1 MISKF
6 TVRYSVVLLM
16 LLSVFL
22 MEVNTL
28 QANTPDDAQIT
39 VSGTVYDASTGNTL
53 TGVNV
58 TVQGRVVGTSTN
70 ANGEF
75 SLRVNEEPPITL
87 VISIIGYIS
96 KRIEITEQNVSGL
109 RIEIEEQT
117 ILGSDVVVSASR
129 VEESIL
135 DAPISIEKIDAIG
148 IQQAAAPS
156 FYDAIANLKGVDFSS
171 QSMTFKSVN
180 MRGFAANGNLRF
192 VQHIDGIDNQAP
204 GLNFPVGNIVGI
216 SDLDLESAELIPGV
230 ASALYGPN
238 AINGILLMRSKSPF
252 EYQGFSAMIKSGVNH
267 VDSRDDD
274 PSLYND
280 FSVRYANAINDR
292 LAFKVNAS
300 YLRANDFIAN
310 DRRDTGPATF
320 GAIERGATERG
331 DNRVYNGLNVYG
343 EPLLTIGNIA
353 DGLIESLSASNDP
366 NDQQTADNLST
377 LRDFGLLPYGS
388 SGAFTPNGFE
398 ESSFVDNTTESLKLG
413 AALHYRISDNYELIG
428 QYNWGN
434 GSTVYTANDR
444 FILDDFIIWTAKL
457 ELQNPNF
464 FLRAYTTQENSGDT
478 YAANTI
484 ASLINVETFIP
495 DYFQRYVEVRQQQLQ
510 NPEITN
516 EVAHL
521 AAREYAAS
529 QQPQPGSDQFNLLFN
544 EFREIPISEGGAKF
558 LDRTGMWHAEGQYSF
573 QDIIDPGIVDVIA
586 GGNVRR
592 FTLNSEGTL
601 FALDDDG
608 NEFNLDE
615 FGAYV
620 QLSKSVLD
628 DRLDLQGS
636 LRFDKHQDFEGQFSP
651 RLSAV
656 YSLANN
662 HNVRASFQRGF
673 RIPSTQNQL
682 IDLDVVARRLLGNND
697 VIIDR
702 YLLEENPVYRS
713 ESVEA
718 AREALS
724 TGGATPQEARN
735 LLQGVDFE
743 PFRTE
748 KVTTFEVGYKSLI
761 NNRLFLDAY
770 YYYNIYE
777 DFIAEIEFIQGVPNG
792 LRQDPGSFDAE
803 TADGQDAIINRTVA
817 TQRFGLNI
825 NADGTVRSHG
835 FAVGAEYS
843 LAGGYNLGAN
853 ASFNELISQQDLLD
867 QGFRASFNTPKWRY
881 NLSFANRRVTQNFGF
896 NMTWRWQDAFQWES
910 TFGEG
915 VIPAFGSLD
924 AQVSFRLPAYNSILK
939 FGGSNV
945 LNNRYETSIGNPTM
959 GAIYY
964 VSLTFDQL
972 LN

>member
-6 TVRYSVVLLM
+6 TGCYSVVVM
-16 LLSVFL
+16 TLLSVL
-22 MEVNTL
+22 LIEVNIL
-28 QANTPDDAQIT
+28 QAHSPDDAQIT
-39 VSGTVYDASTGNTL
+39 VSGTVYDASTGSTL
-53 TGVNV
+53 TGVNI
-58 TVQGRVVGTSTN
+58 TVQGRVIGTSTN

-87 VISIIGYIS
+87 VVSIIGYIS

-109 RIEIEEQT
+109 RIEIDEQR

-252 EYQGFSAMIKSGVNH
+252 EYQGFSAMMKSGINH
-267 VDSRDDD
+267 IDGRDDD
-274 PSLYND
+274 ISAYQD
-280 FSVRYANAINDR
+280 YSVRYANAITDR

-300 YLRANDFIAN
+300 YLKANDFIAR
-310 DRRDTGPATF
+310 DTRDTGPATF

-353 DGLIESLSASNDP
+353 DGVIAGGGPLGAQIEAIRS
-366 NDQQTADNLST
+366 
-377 LRDFGLLPYGS
+377 LLPDGEA
-388 SGAFTPNGFE
+388 GAFTPDGFV

-413 AALHYRISDNYELIG
+413 AALHYRLSDNYELLG
-428 QYNWGN
+428 QFNWGS

-444 FILDDFIIWTAKL
+444 FILDDFNIWTAKL
-457 ELQNPNF
+457 ELQNPNYY
-464 FLRAYTTQENSGDT
+464 LRAYTTQENSGDT
-478 YAANTI
+478 YAANTV
-484 ASLINVETFIP
+484 ASRINERTFIP
-495 DYFQRYVEVRQQQLQ
+495 AYFQTFAGARTQGATIDEAHAQARIAGREAQ
-510 NPEITN
+510 PE
-516 EVAHL
+516 
-521 AAREYAAS
+521 
-529 QQPQPGSDQFNLLFN
+529 PGSDEFNSLFN
-544 EFREIPISEGGAKF
+544 EIRDIPISEGGAKF

-573 QDIIDPGIVDVIA
+573 QNVIDPDIIDVIA

-601 FALDDDG
+601 FALDNDG

-656 YSLANN
+656 YSLANS
-662 HNVRASFQRGF
+662 HNIRASYQRGF

-702 YLLEENPVYRS
+702 YLLQENPVYRS

-718 AREALS
+718 AREELA

-770 YYYNIYE
+770 YYYSLYE
-777 DFIAEIEFIQGVPNG
+777 DFIAEIEFMQGVPNG
-792 LRQDPGSFDAE
+792 LRQDPGSFDASS
-803 TADGQDAIINRTVA
+803 ADGQDAVINRTVA
-817 TQRFGLNI
+817 TQRYGLNI
-825 NADGTVRSHG
+825 NADGTVRSQG
-835 FAVGAEYS
+835 FAIGAEYS
-843 LAGGYNLGAN
+843 LPRGYNLGAN
-853 ASFNELISQQDLLD
+853 TSFNELISQQDLLD

-881 NLSFANRRVTQNFGF
+881 NLSLANRRVTQNFGF
-896 NMTWRWQDAFQWES
+896 NLTYRWQDAFQWES

-915 VIPAFGSLD
+915 VIPAFGTMD
-924 AQVSFRLPAYNSILK
+924 AQVSFRLPSYNSILK

-945 LNNRYETSIGNPTM
+945 LNNRYETSIGNPSM

>member
-1 MISKF
+1 MITKVTGFF
-6 TVRYSVVLLM
+6 TVVILM
-16 LLSVFL
+16 TGLLLSIGSSPI
-22 MEVNTL
+22 
-28 QANTPDDAQIT
+28 QAMDRNDMQIT
-39 VSGTVYDASTGNTL
+39 VSGTVYDANTGNPL

-58 TVQGRVVGTSTN
+58 TVQGRVIGTSTN

-75 SLRVNEEPPITL
+75 NLRVNDEPPITL

-96 KRIEITEQNVSGL
+96 ERIEITENNVTDL
-109 RIEIEEQT
+109 RIKIEEQT

-238 AINGILLMRSKSPF
+238 AINGILLMNSKSPF

-267 VDSRDDD
+267 IDSRDDD
-274 PSLYND
+274 PSMYND

-300 YLRANDFIAN
+300 YLRANDFRAS

-320 GAIERGATERG
+320 GAIERGDTERG
-331 DNRVYNGLNVYG
+331 DNRVYSGLNVYG
-343 EPLLTIGNIA
+343 QPLLTIGNIA
-353 DGLIESLSASNDP
+353 DGVIAGGGAQGAQIAAIRP
-366 NDQQTADNLST
+366 
-377 LRDFGLLPYGS
+377 LLPDGEA
-388 SGAFTPNGFE
+388 GAFTPDGFV

-413 AALHYRISDNYELIG
+413 AALHYRLADRYELLG
-428 QYNWGN
+428 QFNWGN

-457 ELQNPNF
+457 ELQNPNYYV
-464 FLRAYTTQENSGDT
+464 RAYTTQENSGDT
-478 YAANTI
+478 YAANTV
-484 ASLINVETFIP
+484 ASRINERTFIP
-495 DYFQRYVEVRQQQLQ
+495 AYFQTFAGARTQGATIDE
-510 NPEITN
+510 
-516 EVAHL
+516 AH
-521 AAREYAAS
+521 AQARSAGRNA
-529 QQPQPGSDQFNLLFN
+529 QPQPGSEEFDALFN
-544 EFREIPISEGGAKF
+544 EIRDIPISEGGAKF

-573 QDIIDPGIVDVIA
+573 RDIIDPDVVDVIA
-586 GGNVRR
+586 GANVRR

-601 FALDDDG
+601 FALDEDG

-636 LRFDKHQDFEGQFSP
+636 LRYDKHQDFSGQFSP
-651 RLSAV
+651 RASAV
-656 YSLANN
+656 YSIANN
-662 HNVRASFQRGF
+662 QNIRASYQRGF

-682 IDLDVVARRLLGNND
+682 IDLDVVARRLLGNNR

-713 ESVEA
+713 ESVEE
-718 AREALS
+718 AREALA
-724 TGGATPQEARN
+724 TGASAQEARN
-735 LLQGVDFE
+735 LLEGVDFE

-748 KVTTFEVGYKSLI
+748 KVTTFELGYKSLI
-761 NNRLFLDAY
+761 RNRLFLDAY

-777 DFIAEIEFIQGVPNG
+777 DFIAEIEFMQGVPNG
-792 LRQDPGSFDAE
+792 IRQDPGSFDGGS
-803 TADGQDAIINRTVA
+803 ADGQDEIINQTVA
-817 TQRFGLNI
+817 TQRFGINI

-843 LAGGYNLGAN
+843 LPRGYNIGGN
-853 ASFNELISQQDLLD
+853 VSFNELISQQDLLD
-867 QGFRASFNTPKWRY
+867 QGFRASFNTPKYRY
-881 NLSFANRRVTQNFGF
+881 NLSFANRRVTQNIGF

-915 VIPAFGSLD
+915 VIPAFGTMD

>member
-58 TVQGRVVGTSTN
+58 TVQGRVIGTSTN

-353 DGLIESLSASNDP
+353 DGVIAGGGAQGAQIAAIRS
-366 NDQQTADNLST
+366 
-377 LRDFGLLPYGS
+377 LLPDGEA
-388 SGAFTPNGFE
+388 GAFTPDGFV

-413 AALHYRISDNYELIG
+413 AALHYRLSDNYELLG
-428 QYNWGN
+428 QFNWGN

-457 ELQNPNF
+457 ELQNPNYY
-464 FLRAYTTQENSGDT
+464 LRAYTTQENSGDT
-478 YAANTI
+478 YAANTV
-484 ASLINVETFIP
+484 ASRINERTFIP
-495 DYFQRYVEVRQQQLQ
+495 AYFQTFAGARTQGATIEEAHAQARIAGREAQ
-510 NPEITN
+510 PE
-516 EVAHL
+516 
-521 AAREYAAS
+521 
-529 QQPQPGSDQFNLLFN
+529 PGSDQFNSLFN
-544 EFREIPISEGGAKF
+544 EIREIPISEGGAKF

-702 YLLEENPVYRS
+702 YLLQENAVYRS

-718 AREALS
+718 AREALA
-724 TGGATPQEARN
+724 TGDTTPQEARN

-896 NMTWRWQDAFQWES
+896 NTTWRWQDAFQWES

>member
-1 MISKF
+1 MD
-6 TVRYSVVLLM
+6 RNDM
-16 LLSVFL
+16 
-22 MEVNTL
+22 
-28 QANTPDDAQIT
+28 QIT
-39 VSGTVYDASTGNTL
+39 VSGTVYDANTGNPL

-58 TVQGRVVGTSTN
+58 TVQGRVIGTSTN

-75 SLRVNEEPPITL
+75 NLRVNDEPPITL

-96 KRIEITEQNVSGL
+96 ERIEITENNVTDL
-109 RIEIEEQT
+109 RIKIEEQT

-238 AINGILLMRSKSPF
+238 AINGILLMNSKSPF

-267 VDSRDDD
+267 IDSRDDD
-274 PSLYND
+274 PSMYND

-300 YLRANDFIAN
+300 YLRANDFRAS

-320 GAIERGATERG
+320 GAIERGDTERG
-331 DNRVYNGLNVYG
+331 DNRVYSGLNVYG
-343 EPLLTIGNIA
+343 QPLLTIGNIA
-353 DGLIESLSASNDP
+353 DGVIAGGGAQGAQIAAIRP
-366 NDQQTADNLST
+366 
-377 LRDFGLLPYGS
+377 LLPDGEA
-388 SGAFTPNGFE
+388 GAFTPDGFV

-413 AALHYRISDNYELIG
+413 AALHYRLADRYELLG
-428 QYNWGN
+428 QFNWGN

-457 ELQNPNF
+457 ELQNPNYYV
-464 FLRAYTTQENSGDT
+464 RAYTTQENSGDT
-478 YAANTI
+478 YAANTV
-484 ASLINVETFIP
+484 ASRINERTFIP
-495 DYFQRYVEVRQQQLQ
+495 AYFQTFAGARTQGATIDE
-510 NPEITN
+510 
-516 EVAHL
+516 AH
-521 AAREYAAS
+521 AQARSAGRNA
-529 QQPQPGSDQFNLLFN
+529 QPQPGSEEFDALFN
-544 EFREIPISEGGAKF
+544 EIRDIPISEGGAKF

-573 QDIIDPGIVDVIA
+573 RDIIDPDVVDVIA
-586 GGNVRR
+586 GANVRR

-601 FALDDDG
+601 FALDEDG

-636 LRFDKHQDFEGQFSP
+636 LRYDKHQDFSGQFSP
-651 RLSAV
+651 RASAV
-656 YSLANN
+656 YSIANN
-662 HNVRASFQRGF
+662 QNIRASYQRGF

-682 IDLDVVARRLLGNND
+682 IDLDVVARRLLGNNR

-713 ESVEA
+713 ESVEE
-718 AREALS
+718 AREALA
-724 TGGATPQEARN
+724 TGASAQEARN
-735 LLQGVDFE
+735 LLEGVDFE

-748 KVTTFEVGYKSLI
+748 KVTTFELGYKSLI
-761 NNRLFLDAY
+761 RNRLFLDAY

-777 DFIAEIEFIQGVPNG
+777 DFIAEIEFMQGVPNG
-792 LRQDPGSFDAE
+792 IRQDPGSFDGGS
-803 TADGQDAIINRTVA
+803 ADGQDEIINQTVA
-817 TQRFGLNI
+817 TQRFGINI

-843 LAGGYNLGAN
+843 LPRGYNIGGN
-853 ASFNELISQQDLLD
+853 VSFNELISQQDLLD
-867 QGFRASFNTPKWRY
+867 QGFRASFNTPKYRY
-881 NLSFANRRVTQNFGF
+881 NLSFANRRVTQNIGF

-915 VIPAFGSLD
+915 VIPAFGTMD